1 MIPAALALSALRQPA
16 WDPALVAVASEGR
29 VFVSWRAMPNEAKGS
44 FVIRGAG
51 RQTFRVKGSQ
61 AANLVIPGRAG
72 DTIELVGPAG
82 SVRTKALAEPHL
94 SVPLR
99 QIPGYSANDGSVG
112 DLDGDGRLD
121 LVIHRTGRG
130 HDNSHEGMTDPPIL
144 EAYRLDGRFLW
155 RINLG
160 RNIREGAHYTQFLV
174 QDFDGD
180 GRCEVACKTADGS
193 VDGIGAVIGDP
204 LADHRNP
211 QGRILKG
218 PEFLTVFEGST
229 GRALD
234 TVPYDPP
241 RHPLTSH
248 PTPDQLKEV
257 WGDGYGNRSDRFLA
271 CAPYLDGVKPSLVF
285 ARGYYTR
292 NVLAAW
298 DLVQG
303 RLKKRWA
310 FDSAQH
316 PDYSGQGNHGVS
328 VGDVDGDG
336 RDEIVYGSM
345 TLDDDGKG
353 LYSTKL
359 GHGDALHLSDLDPVR
374 HGQEVFAIHEKPRH
388 GLAATFRD
396 ARTGEVLWSL
406 KGADAGRG
414 ISLDIDPRHPG
425 SECWTS
431 LKSGLYSAKGVK
443 ISQRQ
448 PSAANFG
455 IYWDGDLLREI
466 LDDTKITKWDYIGE
480 TEKNLLHASDCVG
493 CNCTK
498 ATPVFSG
505 DILGDWREEV
515 IWASRDGKELRIYT
529 TTLPTKHRV
538 PWLMTDRQYRSALV
552 WQNTGYNQPPH
563 LSYWLGRHDIP

>member
-1 MIPAALALSALRQPA
+1 MTDRGIY
-16 WDPALVAVASEGR
+16 
-29 VFVSWRAMPNEAKGS
+29 VSWRARPGEEAASFAVKLNGRQAAAVKGTEPS
-44 FVIRGAG
+44 CVTIRG
-51 RQTFRVKGSQ
+51 V
-61 AANLVIPGRAG
+61 AG
-72 DTIELVGPAG
+72 DTVELTGPRG
-82 SVRTKALAEPHL
+82 TWKTKAIAKPYF
-94 SVPLR
+94 SIPLR
-99 QIPGYSANDGSVG
+99 KIPGYSANDGSVG
-112 DLDGDGRLD
+112 DLDGDGRLEI
-121 LVIHRTGRG
+121 VVHRTGRG
-130 HDNSHEGMTDPPIL
+130 HDNSHEGITDPPIL
-144 EAYRLDGRFLW
+144 EAYRLDGRYLW

-160 RNIREGAHYTQFLV
+160 NNIREGAHYTQFLV

-180 GRCEVACKTADGS
+180 GRCEVACKTADGT
-193 VDGIGAVIGDP
+193 VDGQGKTIGNPAS
-204 LADHRNP
+204 DHRGAD
-211 QGRILKG
+211 GRVLRG

-229 GRALD
+229 GRELD

-241 RHPLTSH
+241 RHPLTQN
-248 PTPDQLKEV
+248 PTPDQLKEI

-271 CAPYLDGVKPSLVF
+271 CAPYLDGAKPSLVF

-292 NVLAAW
+292 TVLAAW

-303 RLKKRWA
+303 QLKKRWV
-310 FDSAQH
+310 FDSAQN
-316 PDYSGQGNHGVS
+316 PDYAGQGNHGLS

-345 TLDDDGKG
+345 TLDDDGCG
-353 LYSTKL
+353 LYTTKL
-359 GHGDALHLSDLDPVR
+359 GHGDALHLSDLDPTR
-374 HGQEVFAIHEKPRH
+374 PGQEIFAIHEKPRH
-388 GLAATFRD
+388 GMAATFRD

-431 LKSGLYSAKGVK
+431 LKSGLYSAKGIK
-443 ISQRQ
+443 ISDKQ
-448 PSAANFG
+448 PFAANFG

-466 LDDTKITKWDYIGE
+466 LDDNKITKWDYIGE
-480 TEKNLLHASDCVG
+480 TEKNLLHASDCVS
-493 CNCTK
+493 CNGTK

-515 IWASRDGKELRIYT
+515 IWASKDGSELRIYST
-529 TTLPTKHRV
+529 ALPTKHRV

-563 LSYWLGRHDIP
+563 LSYWLGAWMPNRLKQAAIQVH

>member
-1 MIPAALALSALRQPA
+1 MTDRGIS
-16 WDPALVAVASEGR
+16 
-29 VFVSWRAMPNEAKGS
+29 VSWRARPGEEAASFAVKLNGRQAAAVKGTEPS
-44 FVIRGAG
+44 CVTIRG
-51 RQTFRVKGSQ
+51 V
-61 AANLVIPGRAG
+61 AG
-72 DTIELVGPAG
+72 DTVELTGPRG
-82 SVRTKALAEPHL
+82 TWKTKAIAKPYF
-94 SVPLR
+94 SIPLR
-99 QIPGYSANDGSVG
+99 KIPGYSANDGSVG
-112 DLDGDGRLD
+112 DLDGDGRLEI
-121 LVIHRTGRG
+121 VVHRTGRG
-130 HDNSHEGMTDPPIL
+130 HDNSHEGITDPPIL
-144 EAYRLDGRFLW
+144 EAYRLDGRYLW

-160 RNIREGAHYTQFLV
+160 NNIREGAHYTQFLV

-180 GRCEVACKTADGS
+180 GRCEVACKTADGT
-193 VDGIGAVIGDP
+193 VDGQGRTIGDP
-204 LADHRNP
+204 ASDHRGAD
-211 QGRILKG
+211 GRVLRG

-229 GRALD
+229 GRELD

-241 RHPLTSH
+241 RHPLTQN
-248 PTPDQLKEV
+248 PTPDQLKAI

-271 CAPYLDGVKPSLVF
+271 CAPYLDGAKPSLVF

-292 NVLAAW
+292 TVLAAW

-303 RLKKRWA
+303 QLKKRWV
-310 FDSAQH
+310 FDSAQN
-316 PDYSGQGNHGVS
+316 PDYAGQGNHGLS

-345 TLDDDGKG
+345 TLDDDGSG
-353 LYSTKL
+353 LYTTKL
-359 GHGDALHLSDLDPVR
+359 EHGDALHLSDLDPTR
-374 HGQEVFAIHEKPRH
+374 PGQEIFAIHEKPRH
-388 GLAATFRD
+388 GMAATFRD

-431 LKSGLYSAKGVK
+431 LKSGLYSAKGIK
-443 ISQRQ
+443 ISDKQ
-448 PSAANFG
+448 PFAANFG

-480 TEKNLLHASDCVG
+480 TEKNLLHASDCVS
-493 CNCTK
+493 CNGTK

-515 IWASRDGKELRIYT
+515 IWASKDGSELRIYS

-563 LSYWLGRHDIP
+563 LSYWLGAWMPNRLKQAAIQVH